1 MGKPR
6 TPRDHDSA
14 IAALRREALRREKH
28 AEDLGREPEIRSRL
42 MLEVASLH
50 YAAEYLADIFGKVER
65 AAR

>member
-1 MGKPR
+1 
-6 TPRDHDSA
+6 
-14 IAALRREALRREKH
+14 
-28 AEDLGREPEIRSRL
+28 LGREPEIRSRL